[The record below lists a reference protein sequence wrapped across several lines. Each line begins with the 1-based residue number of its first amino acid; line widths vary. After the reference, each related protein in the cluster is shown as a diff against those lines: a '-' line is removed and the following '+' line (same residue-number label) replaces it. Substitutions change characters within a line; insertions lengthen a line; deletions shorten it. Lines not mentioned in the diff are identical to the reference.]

1 MGACRGDCT
10 QRLPETLAV
19 LTDTHCHLDSEAF
32 DRDRAAVVQRA
43 LAAGL
48 VRLLTPGTSL
58 ASSER
63 CVQIAAEHPC
73 VYAAVGLHPTE
84 LEPVNSHS
92 IDRLRELAGSPRVV
106 AIGEIGLDYYWVSDS
121 SLQARQRDWLQVQL
135 LLASELKKPVVL
147 HAREREDAQH
157 GPCMQDLLKLLE
169 DWLVGLQAQG
179 RRPVLPGVL
188 HSFSGSLDAAQRAI
202 QLGFFI
208 GVTGPITYKNA
219 HSRREIIARLP
230 LDRLLIET
238 DSPYL
243 APAPQRGKRNE
254 PAYVT
259 HIADKIAGVQSRTA
273 EEVVVVTGAN
283 AARLFSWGD
292 AA

>member
-1 MGACRGDCT
+1 M
-10 QRLPETLAV
+10 

-32 DRDRAAVVQRA
+32 DRDRAAVVERA

-48 VRLLTPGTSL
+48 VRLLTPGTSIT
-58 ASSER
+58 SSER
-63 CVQIAAEHPC
+63 CIEIATQHRC

-84 LEPVNSHS
+84 LEALSSQS
-92 IDRLRELAGSPRVV
+92 IDRLRELAASPRVV
-106 AIGEIGLDYYWVSDS
+106 AIGEIGLDYYWVSDPA
-121 SLQARQRDWLQVQL
+121 QRARQWESLQVQL
-135 LLASELKKPVVL
+135 LLASELQKPVVL
-147 HAREREDAQH
+147 HAREHEDAQH
-157 GPCMQDLLKLLE
+157 GPCMEDLLKLLE
-169 DWLVGLQAQG
+169 DWLLRLQAQG

-188 HSFSGSLDAAQRAI
+188 HSFSGSLEAALRAI

-219 HSRREIIARLP
+219 GARRDVIARLP
-230 LDRLLIET
+230 LDRLVIET

-259 HIADKIAGVQSRTA
+259 HIADKIADVQSRTA
-273 EEVVVVTGAN
+273 EEVVVVTGDN
-283 AARLFSWGD
+283 ADRLFSWGD
-292 AA
+292 AV